1 MKFILEIIRARKK
14 SFLAIIGLL
23 AANVLLYA
31 FIANFQQSRLGKLRD
46 EWLDKR
52 RQSPAGKIDKARVYN
67 QGKKD
72 LDTFNS
78 RVPPKRQFTRVVGE
92 LYEMAS
98 SNGLSIG
105 SVGYKPELIKDRDIL
120 VYTLTFSVTGGYAAI
135 KSFISDI
142 ERSREM
148 LAIDH
153 ISLSRADISPD
164 SVKFSIIVSAF
175 FKAEKP

>member
-14 SFLAIIGLL
+14 SFLAIIALL

-31 FIANFQQSRLGKLRD
+31 FITNFQQSRLEKLRD

-52 RQSPAGKIDKARVYN
+52 RQFPAERIDKAQVYN
-67 QGKKD
+67 QGRKD
-72 LDTFNS
+72 LETFRS
-78 RVPPKRQFTRVVGE
+78 RIPPKRQFTRVAGE
-92 LYEMAS
+92 LYDMAS
-98 SNGLSIG
+98 NNGLSIG
-105 SVGYKPELIKDRDIL
+105 SVGYKPEMIKDRDIL

-153 ISLSRADISPD
+153 ISLSRADTSPD
-164 SVKFSIIVSAF
+164 AVKFSIRVSAF
-175 FKAEKP
+175 FRAEKP